1 MCDPAS
7 SIQIGRKNKKYPGPL
22 AAGILFS
29 ITTIFL
35 TYGGILLPFKNKYLR
50 SGLGE
55 VLFILLP
62 VLIFL
67 VIGKYNI
74 KDTLKLRKARPINYL
89 IIVFLMMF
97 AMPVVGVLNAVALG
111 LIRLIFGKNLPIEQ
125 IKIADMPTL
134 FIAILVI
141 GVSAAVCEETLFRGL
156 ISKGYE
162 RFGVVVSLLT
172 TSILFGILH
181 RDIQKGVST
190 ILLGALIGF
199 IVHRT
204 KSIYC
209 GMVAHF
215 TNNTVVV
222 LLTYGTTKMTE
233 NLAKMGIEQ
242 TQTLDFSNI
251 PTASL
256 VIVIVFYAIIFLGFA
271 AAFIALLYAFCRSTE
286 KEMRLE
292 AAKVY
297 LNETGEGSTL
307 QLDTEIDK
315 GNLLQPDTA
324 IDTQLQLDAEVAET
338 IPAQLISEEITQ
350 NQSVLIS
357 EKNRKSKFG
366 IAGLF
371 GVLPGLILILLTFV
385 GQLLELMNVNS
396 GIIYNLLKT
405 LWLV

>member
-1 MCDPAS
+1 MLGPDS

-29 ITTIFL
+29 ITSIFL
-35 TYGGILLPFKNKYLR
+35 TYGGVLLPFKNNFLR

-67 VIGKYNI
+67 VVGKYNI
-74 KDTLKLRKARPINYL
+74 KDTLKLTKARPMNYL

-97 AMPVVGVLNAVALG
+97 AMPVVGVLNALG
-111 LIRLIFGKNLPIEQ
+111 LGVIRLIFGKNLPIEQ
-125 IKIADMPTL
+125 IKIADVPTL

-162 RFGVVVSLLT
+162 RLGVVASLLT

-181 RDIQKGVST
+181 RDIQKGIST
-190 ILLGALIGF
+190 ILLGVLIGF
-199 IVHRT
+199 IVLRT

-222 LLTYGTTKMTE
+222 FLTYGTTKMTE
-233 NLAKMGIEQ
+233 NLSKMGIKQ
-242 TQTLDFSNI
+242 AQTLDFSNI

-286 KEMRLE
+286 KDMRLE
-292 AAKVY
+292 SANVQLENDKGN
-297 LNETGEGSTL
+297 LL

-315 GNLLQPDTA
+315 DKLLQQETEAVEA
-324 IDTQLQLDAEVAET
+324 IPTQLSSDDIVQ
-338 IPAQLISEEITQ
+338 TQ
-350 NQSVLIS
+350 FVLLN
-357 EKNRKSKFG
+357 EKNRKSGFS

-371 GVLPGLILILLTFV
+371 GVLPGLILIFLTFV
-385 GQLLELMNVNS
+385 GQVLELMNVNS
-396 GIIYNLLKT
+396 GIIYNLLKF